1 MRAAI
6 LLLVMLFGAGRAV
19 AGGDCHVAQDAY
31 AAGDFA
37 AALEQWKELAE
48 DDHAHSQLM
57 IGSLYFSGQGVQQ
70 SYREAEHWFRLAAEN
85 GSADAALQLAE
96 MYIKGEGVKADARE
110 ALRWRTEAATLAQR
124 NSGIECHAL
133 TRTQFDE

>member
-1 MRAAI
+1 MRASI
-6 LLLVMLFGAGRAV
+6 LLLVSLLGAARA
-19 AGGDCHVAQDAY
+19 AASGDCHVAQEAY

-37 AALEQWKELAE
+37 AALEQWKALAE

-57 IGSLYFSGQGVQQ
+57 IGSLYFSGQGVEQ

-96 MYIKGEGVKADARE
+96 MYIKGEGVKADARK
-110 ALRWRTEAATLAQR
+110 ALHWRTEAATLAER
-124 NSGIECHAL
+124 NSGVECHEL
-133 TRTQFDE
+133 TGTQFDE